1 MIDNDSLSR
10 FALCAQTLEAPTP
23 SSAYTV
29 LPEGRAFRLTLPDGR
44 TGLFSRASDAH
55 DDVTRLA
62 VVETR
67 NTWGLVRGYANKER
81 R

>member
-1 MIDNDSLSR
+1 MDHP
-10 FALCAQTLEAPTP
+10 TPTP
-23 SSAYTV
+23 STAYSVT
-29 LPEGRAFRLTLPDGR
+29 PEGRAHRLTLPDGR

-67 NTWGLVRGYANKER
+67 NTWGLVRGYVSKER